1 MKTFLK
7 SSEEFFL
14 FMRIATKIGR
24 KYSEPFDKFVVLIM
38 TKYATAIHVVNCTKV
53 PWVSDYERF

>member
-24 KYSEPFDKFVVLIM
+24 KNLSFLISSL
-38 TKYATAIHVVNCTKV
+38 Y
-53 PWVSDYERF
+53 W